1 MSELATILAALALY
15 AAAVISPGPNFT
27 LISRLAMAGARSA
40 AVGAMAGLAI
50 GATVYS
56 VLAMTGLAL
65 VVSRLGWLMTA
76 VQIAGGCYL
85 IYLGILMW
93 FGGEGEADPT
103 HAQPQPRPRDAIRGL
118 RVGLLVELSNPK
130 GIAFFVSIYA
140 VAIPIDTSLWAKGV
154 ILAGGVSFEIAWYG
168 LLTLLLSSPP
178 VRAVY
183 RCLARWIDRLIGTVL
198 AAFGARLIS
207 ERL

>member
-15 AAAVISPGPNFT
+15 AAAVISSGPNFT

-93 FGGEGEADPT
+93 FGGEGKADPT

-118 RVGLLVELSNPK
+118 RLGLLVELSNPK

-154 ILAGGVSFEIAWYG
+154 ILAGGVGFEIAWYG

-198 AAFGARLIS
+198 AAFGARLIA